1 MEKQDEVKFTLKL
14 NPELAIKLNYIAGY
28 YGRTRS
34 GEIIW
39 TLRRHVLD
47 FEKDYIKTRLYS
59 IYGRVSF
66 INTLYI
72 ALS

>member
-14 NPELAIKLNYIAGY
+14 NPELAAKLNYIAGY

-39 TLRRHVLD
+39 TLRRHVIE
-47 FEKDYIKTRLYS
+47 FEKEFGPITQEEYD
-59 IYGRVSF
+59 GF
-66 INTLYI
+66 
-72 ALS
+72 